1 MRRPSEPLEHQQP
14 VKKDK
19 PKEQSAGLGSSR
31 FRNPD
36 FAEQREDYPD
46 EDR

>member
-1 MRRPSEPLEHQQP
+1 MHRRSEPLDHQQP
-14 VKKDK
+14 VKKPTQQDK
-19 PKEQSAGLGSSR
+19 VPGTSSR

>member
-1 MRRPSEPLEHQQP
+1 MRRQSEPFEHQQP
-14 VKKDK
+14 VKKEK
-19 PKEQSAGLGSSR
+19 PKESPIGSGSSR